1 MIRTP
6 LDRLLTI
13 LNNNARIAFC
23 GLPFAIWLSSASVL
37 PRLRCLPRARSRCSR
52 HSGSPHDP
60 SRSLTDA
67 RRTRYLLDLVADLGR
82 AYLEGRLDR
91 RMRVYLAP
99 KVLIIDEM
107 GYLPLD
113 ELGATS
119 FFQLEH
125 FAAIDLEVQ

>member
-1 MIRTP
+1 MRAPFCNMAFFGFRVATVEVP
-6 LDRLLTI
+6 SSGALSVLTTF
-13 LNNNARIAFC
+13 RIASC
-23 GLPFAIWLSSASVL
+23 T
-37 PRLRCLPRARSRCSR
+37 
-52 HSGSPHDP
+52 P